1 MASDQEKKKEKS
13 EVFGYLELPDEPR
26 EGWMAQEGF
35 RDKFIRKTKANP
47 FVPIGYSILFTIY
60 THISDLFSA
69 IVY

>member
-1 MASDQEKKKEKS
+1 MASDQEKKEKS

-47 FVPIGYSILFTIY
+47 FVPIG
-60 THISDLFSA
+60 
-69 IVY
+69 